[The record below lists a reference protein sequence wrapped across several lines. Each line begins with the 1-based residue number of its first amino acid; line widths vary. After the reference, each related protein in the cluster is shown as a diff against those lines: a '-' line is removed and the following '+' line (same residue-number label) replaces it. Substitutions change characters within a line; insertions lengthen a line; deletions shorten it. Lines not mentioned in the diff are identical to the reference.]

1 MPTLPV
7 DNKVLYSD
15 EMPVLFTRPFLFLV
29 LGTLLAAS
37 SLFAQGRRPPLP
49 HEPLTVVN
57 DGRIRTD
64 LETVTVEG
72 VSCLA
77 LSDIRGIFGGKEAWR
92 RVSREVSYEIYG
104 RRADFTLDSA
114 TAAVL
119 GKDVA
124 MESTVRFWTGHAY
137 VPLSFL
143 VSPEFQNLTGT
154 TVRWDAPTRT
164 LTVEPKPSVSSPEL
178 QSLGN
183 KSRVIVEIS
192 PRINYRVMDNR
203 EGRLLV
209 RLFGG
214 RSQRAETLESYD
226 GLIESVRLESQKQ
239 SCNLTVLLTTAA
251 AAPQVRLAE
260 NPRRIVVDVP
270 AKPGV
275 YVASKP
281 ASPPDII
288 KAPLVTP
295 LPVLRATPSGT
306 SVAAGRPTPPVADS
320 SVPVPAGKPA
330 SAASTSLAVLSPIRT
345 IVIDAGHGGKDT
357 GALGAKGTMEKD
369 VNLRIA
375 RALAQAL
382 RREGRFNVILTR
394 NSDEFIPLQERAEIA
409 NKSKADLFVSIHC
422 NAALSK
428 KSNGFEIYFLSENAS
443 DDIAAATARRENAVV
458 ELEGITGK
466 AKEKI
471 QELLWSM
478 ARTETM
484 NESSEVAALIAQQVR
499 QSVPIPSRGVR
510 QANFYVL
517 RGASMPA
524 VLVESGFITHPQEE
538 SHLKSDRFQ
547 NKLVQAV
554 YAGILDYE
562 KRKIQARQSKSATGG

>member
-1 MPTLPV
+1 MPV

-15 EMPVLFTRPFLFLV
+15 KMVVSHTRPFLFLV

-64 LETVTVEG
+64 LETFTVEG
-72 VSCLA
+72 IPCLA
-77 LSDIRGIFGGKEAWR
+77 LGDIRDIFGGKESWR
-92 RVSREVSYEIYG
+92 RVSREVSYDVYG
-104 RRADFTLDSA
+104 RQADFTLDSA
-114 TAAVL
+114 TATVL
-119 GKDVA
+119 GREVF
-124 MESTVRFWTGHAY
+124 MESTVRFWTGQAY
-137 VPLSFL
+137 IPLSFL
-143 VSPEFQNLTGT
+143 LTPEFQNLTGNAI
-154 TVRWDAPTRT
+154 RWDPTTRT
-164 LTVEPKPSVSSPEL
+164 LTIEPKPSVASPEL

-183 KSRVIVEIS
+183 NSRVVVEIA
-192 PRINYRVMDNR
+192 PRVNYRVMENR
-203 EGRLLV
+203 DGRVLV
-209 RLFGG
+209 RFFGG
-214 RSQRAETLESYD
+214 RSQHAETLESAD
-226 GLIESVRLESQKQ
+226 GLIQSVRLESQKQ
-239 SCNLTVLLTTAA
+239 SCDLTLILSAA
-251 AAPQVRLAE
+251 AAEPRVRLAE
-260 NPRRIVVDVP
+260 NPRRLVVEV
-270 AKPGV
+270 ATKPG
-275 YVASKP
+275 AIIAKNPSKP
-281 ASPPDII
+281 DLMKP
-288 KAPLVTP
+288 PLVTP
-295 LPVLRATPSGT
+295 LPILRTP
-306 SVAAGRPTPPVADS
+306 AP
-320 SVPVPAGKPA
+320 PVPAPSVPALKGKAA
-330 SAASTSLAVLSPIRT
+330 SATQPSMAILSPIRT

-357 GALGAKGTMEKD
+357 GALGAKGTQEKD
-369 VNLRIA
+369 VNLRVA

-394 NSDEFIPLQERAEIA
+394 NSDEFLELQERAEIA
-409 NKSKADLFVSIHC
+409 NRSKADLFVSIHC
-422 NAALSK
+422 NAALSS

-471 QELLWSM
+471 QQLLWSM

-484 NESSEVAALIAQQVR
+484 NESSEVAALIAQQVK
-499 QSVPIPSRGVR
+499 QGVPIPTRGVR

-524 VLVESGFITHPQEE
+524 VLVECGFITHPQEE
-538 SHLKSDRFQ
+538 SYLKSDRFQ
-547 NKLVQAV
+547 NKMVQAV